1 MISCCLSLLFLC
13 FSWLNKNIVGTS
25 STVRIIF
32 NGKPNHSHKKQKDS
46 LEGSLNQ
53 VLLVDELELLNSTLV
68 ISVYIKAC
76 VHYFLSNYY
85 FFLKMIAF

>member
-46 LEGSLNQ
+46 LEGSLDKYYLWMNLSCQ
-53 VLLVDELELLNSTLV
+53 IVPRLSQHTLKLVST
-68 ISVYIKAC
+68 IFYQIII
-76 VHYFLSNYY
+76 
-85 FFLKMIAF
+85 FFSK